1 MRAKK
6 MVRKSYFVEPTM
18 VRKAM
23 KVLGA
28 NSEAEAIRISVENMV
43 EMTEFW
49 KFMDKTSKSV
59 KKGSFH

>member
-1 MRAKK
+1 MQTKK
-6 MVRKSYFVEPTM
+6 KVRKSYYVEPAM

-28 NSEAEAIRISVENMV
+28 NSEAEAIRISVQNMV

-59 KKGSFH
+59 KKGSFR